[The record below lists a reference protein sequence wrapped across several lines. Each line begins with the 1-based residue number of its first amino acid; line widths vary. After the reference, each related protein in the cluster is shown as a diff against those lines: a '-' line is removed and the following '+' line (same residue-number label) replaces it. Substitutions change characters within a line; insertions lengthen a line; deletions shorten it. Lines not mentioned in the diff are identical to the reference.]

1 MKYSINEI
9 TTEID
14 IRKRIKYGS
23 CSNNK
28 DKSCIVFILKIM
40 IFGMYL
46 RFHSNQKNNN
56 TELKAILEAIKQ
68 CIGVNK
74 KYQYIQIHII
84 LLILI
89 LNGHVNGLKIIG
101 K

>member
-1 MKYSINEI
+1 MYCVYFKDN
-9 TTEID
+9 D
-14 IRKRIKYGS
+14 IRNVSK
-23 CSNNK
+23 
-28 DKSCIVFILKIM
+28 
-40 IFGMYL
+40 

-74 KYQYIQIHII
+74 KNQYIQIHII